1 MTSPEKRITT
11 LFRSVSSAIDRLEAG
26 VSPKKV
32 HRLRTGIRR
41 IQSSIAYTQPKL
53 GRKQQDALDQLGKL
67 RRRAGKVRDLDVQMA
82 LLKSLGNSSTSPD
95 RRTLQEFF
103 AARRARQAHRLL
115 ATVQKLRQGKHV
127 DHLERLATA
136 VETSWSTISDS
147 EGPLRRART
156 QIASIGL
163 HTGSHAQ
170 LRPRELH
177 QVRIA
182 LKLVRYLAELA
193 DESEEKQRLLE
204 QLKAVQ
210 DALGEW
216 HDWEELAG
224 AVEKDFS
231 HLVNRP
237 IMGEIRALFAAKQTA
252 ARFAVSNFVTQYQTW
267 AGKPLRSVAAR
278 ALAQRIS

>member
-1 MTSPEKRITT
+1 MTFTDKRIKT

-26 VSPKKV
+26 ISPKKV
-32 HRLRTGIRR
+32 HRLRTSIRR
-41 IQSSIAYTQPKL
+41 IQSAIAYTQPKF

-67 RRRAGKVRDLDVQMA
+67 RKRAGKVRDLDVQMA
-82 LLKSLGNSSTSPD
+82 LLKSLGNGSTSPD

-103 AARRARQAHRLL
+103 AARRSRQAHRLL
-115 ATVQKLRQGKHV
+115 VMVQKLRRGKH
-127 DHLERLATA
+127 ERLATA
-136 VETSWSTISDS
+136 VETSWGTISDP

-156 QIASIGL
+156 QMAGIGL
-163 HTGSHAQ
+163 HMGSHAQ

-182 LKLVRYLAELA
+182 LKLVRYLVELA
-193 DESEEKQRLLE
+193 DESEEQLRLLQ

-216 HDWEELAG
+216 HDWEELAR
-224 AVEKDFS
+224 AVEKEFS
-231 HLVNRP
+231 QLVNRP

-252 ARFAVSNFVTQYQTW
+252 ARFAVSNFVIQYQTQ
-267 AGKPLRSVAAR
+267 AGKPPRSAAAR